1 MFFVEHVFRRKFL
14 VFFVER
20 VFRRTVCFSSQ
31 SVFFV
36 EQAVFF
42 VEHTVFFV
50 EQTVFFVEQFF
61 NKYVLQKNKK
71 RQKNDKSSFF
81 LEKYRYSQDERLE
94 TLLLR
99 PVPRPIFQKIWLF
112 SHQFFTSDAL
122 ELVFRRFRPFLKF

>member
-1 MFFVEHVFRRKFL
+1 MHGPINRHQFNRHIADFEKNGLCYLISSAVFFVEHVYRRKFL

-20 VFRRTVCFSSQ
+20 VFRRTVCFPSQ

-61 NKYVLQKNKK
+61 Q
-71 RQKNDKSSFF
+71 
-81 LEKYRYSQDERLE
+81 
-94 TLLLR
+94 
-99 PVPRPIFQKIWLF
+99 
-112 SHQFFTSDAL
+112 
-122 ELVFRRFRPFLKF
+122 